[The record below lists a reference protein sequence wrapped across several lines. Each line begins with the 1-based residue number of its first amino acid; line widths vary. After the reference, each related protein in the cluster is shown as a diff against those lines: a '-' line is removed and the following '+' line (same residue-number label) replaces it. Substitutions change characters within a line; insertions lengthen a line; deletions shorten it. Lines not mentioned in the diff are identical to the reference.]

1 MSANDAQGEQIGKYQ
16 VITRLSV
23 GGMAE
28 LFLGFTAGP
37 GGFRKY
43 VALKR
48 ILPDVRTN
56 EQFVRMFL
64 DEARITAAFNHP
76 NIAQVYELGQ
86 EDDGLYLAME
96 FISGQ
101 DLERVARAYRRREE
115 PVPLGMSLAV
125 MRDVCHALH
134 YAHTFTDPS
143 GRSSPII
150 HRDVAQKNIMV
161 TYDGVVKLLDFGI
174 AKARNSLE
182 RTRVG
187 TVKGTAGYM
196 SPEQV
201 RGLPLDGRS
210 DVFSVGVVLW
220 ELVTGERL
228 FAAENEREEMK
239 KILDAPIVSPRQ
251 KAPGVSEELASVIL
265 RALERNPG
273 ARWPNAKELA
283 RALEQVGGELLFDSD
298 QRAALMRELFEHK
311 MQTTRALLEM
321 ADPRQSGEL
330 AAMPWQPEPEP
341 DEPAPR
347 PATQALEERDTAP
360 EALEEWDTAPQA
372 PVVEPAP
379 EKKTRIRK
387 KVMSEPGAGARKN
400 LGLAGL
406 AAGKTQVSAQA
417 IEDVSDNKKL
427 NAVLMV
433 LVVVGIG
440 LGVGFMVL
448 NERQGSQA
456 AGPPPPEPSGPLQ
469 AFTPQ
474 LRVFPEPAQ
483 PPGTESATPDGGVP
497 EGGPTVAAGKPA
509 AGEEPR
515 SDGKEPE
522 GKSGKEPEEK
532 SGKARVAQG
541 KMTLIINPEAEVLFG
556 KKSLGKTPL
565 FNTPLPVGTHLL
577 RIVGADGKRRKLSVP
592 IKKGETTMLRLG
604 LNDIPVGR

>member
-1 MSANDAQGEQIGKYQ
+1 MSANDTQGEQIGKFQ

-76 NIAQVYELGQ
+76 NIAQVYELGE

-101 DLERVARAYRRREE
+101 DLERVASAHRRRGER
-115 PVPLGMSLAV
+115 VPLGMSLSV

-143 GRSSPII
+143 GRASPII

-251 KAPGVSEELASVIL
+251 KTPGVSEELASVIL

-273 ARWPNAKELA
+273 TRWPNAKELA

-298 QRAALMRELFEHK
+298 QRAALMRGLFEHK

-330 AAMPWQPEPEP
+330 AALPWQPDAEP
-341 DEPAPR
+341 DAPAPR
-347 PATQALEERDTAP
+347 PATQVLEERDTAP
-360 EALEEWDTAPQA
+360 ESVAQWDTAPRA
-372 PVVEPAP
+372 PVVAPAS
-379 EKKTRIRK
+379 EKKTRVRK
-387 KVMSEPGAGARKN
+387 KLMSEPDAGAKKN

-433 LVVVGIG
+433 LVVLGIG
-440 LGVGFMVL
+440 LGVGFMVI
-448 NERQGSQA
+448 NERQGQA

-474 LRVFPEPAQ
+474 LRVFPEPGQ
-483 PPGTESATPDGGVP
+483 PPATESATADGGVP
-497 EGGPTVAAGKPA
+497 EGGPAVATGRPG

-515 SDGKEPE
+515 AD
-522 GKSGKEPEEK
+522 GKEPEEK

-541 KMTLIINPEAEVLFG
+541 KMTLIINPEAEVLLG